1 VCEGSGRSRINRLLN
16 YSVDEEVFMLT
27 AMTCVTTQYS
37 LSARGAMRF
46 VRDDQVPMYA
56 GGFLANYPII
66 TSNATPHLMYLKDP

>member
-1 VCEGSGRSRINRLLN
+1 
-16 YSVDEEVFMLT
+16 MLT